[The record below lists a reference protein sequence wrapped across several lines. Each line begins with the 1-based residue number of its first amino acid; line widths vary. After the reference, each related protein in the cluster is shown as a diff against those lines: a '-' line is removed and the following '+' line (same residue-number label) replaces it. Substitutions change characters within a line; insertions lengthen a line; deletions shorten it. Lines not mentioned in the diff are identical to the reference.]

1 MKIKQKPGD
10 IAFDVVTYIIVIF
23 LILITL
29 YPLVYVAFAS
39 ISDPIKVSQSG
50 GILLWP
56 TGAVSYTHLA
66 PKLRHP
72 QGWVGER
79 CVRGEALAK
88 ADVDCTQVRMPE

>member
-50 GILLWP
+50 GIL
-56 TGAVSYTHLA
+56 
-66 PKLRHP
+66 
-72 QGWVGER
+72 
-79 CVRGEALAK
+79 
-88 ADVDCTQVRMPE
+88 